1 MLEATHSQ
9 AQGLVFVLKIF
20 SLYTFSSILLGFLVE
35 CMSILSSFLAM
46 LSAFGSS
53 SVPYVLLFQPLRCE
67 DPPRCHSL
75 HCPCSTRGKSQSWIH
90 PFPFLLYSH
99 SEWTSNAG
107 EKPQSSANW
116 SSTDTKSLGLAEPST
131 LCTTSPEFLHLAF
144 STSPA
149 LHLSLPSQYTNLL
162 SLPGML
168 TSHFVSAPLF
178 FQVCS
183 LSAMA
188 SGIHFSLS
196 YIFNISHGLL
206 SLFLPFNNKT
216 YLNPSQNNPT
226 ALSSFLSSHPA
237 KFLIEW
243 STHAVSTLPEIVN
256 EQSMSILTH
265 VQ

>member
-67 DPPRCHSL
+67 DPPCHRSL
-75 HCPCSTRGKSQSWIH
+75 HCPCSTLAKSQSWIH

-116 SSTDTKSLGLAEPST
+116 SSTNTKSLGLAEPST

-144 STSPA
+144 STSPT
-149 LHLSLPSQYTNLL
+149 LPLSLPSQYTNLL
-162 SLPGML
+162 SLHGKL
-168 TSHFVSAPLF
+168 TIPLCF
-178 FQVCS
+178 CS
-183 LSAMA
+183 TFLPSLLSECYGFGD
-188 SGIHFSLS
+188 S
-196 YIFNISHGLL
+196 LL
-206 SLFLPFNNKT
+206 SLLYFQRLPRSS
-216 YLNPSQNNPT
+216 LSVPS
-226 ALSSFLSSHPA
+226 F
-237 KFLIEW
+237 
-243 STHAVSTLPEIVN
+243 
-256 EQSMSILTH
+256 
-265 VQ
+265 